1 MLETSSIIVA
11 RIEPTTEPRIESGV
25 GAASADREPQG
36 DAPPLARKEKRRL
49 KAKAVG
55 ASSEQSAPD
64 ELDDSEK
71 HQLDTLA

>member
-1 MLETSSIIVA
+1 MEKELGMAEPAA
-11 RIEPTTEPRIESGV
+11 RIES
-25 GAASADREPQG
+25 ASSYREP
-36 DAPPLARKEKRRL
+36 DADKPSPAARQKRRP

-55 ASSEQSAPD
+55 ASRDRSEPD

>member
-1 MLETSSIIVA
+1 MAETSSIIAA
-11 RIEPTTEPRIESGV
+11 RIEQGIEPRIEAGV

-49 KAKAVG
+49 KAKAAG